1 MIEHET
7 QSMTN
12 EPMTV
17 TNDQIPMTKD
27 QQVEDK
33 QELISLAEAAARYG
47 FSHAYLRQLARKG
60 RLKARKIAKTW
71 LTTPADVE
79 SYIASRQK
87 RGAYREDIGT

>member
-12 EPMTV
+12 EPI

-33 QELISLAEAAARYG
+33 QELISLAEAAERYG
-47 FSHAYLRQLARKG
+47 FSTAYLRQLARKG
-60 RLKARKIAKTW
+60 RLKAKKVGRDWVTTW
-71 LTTPADVE
+71 ADVE
-79 SYIASRQK
+79 EYIRSRKK
-87 RGAYREDIGT
+87 RGVYREDIEA